1 MNRRMGVS
9 AIVLLAACR
18 DRGPAASAVDDA
30 ESGMATFATVGS
42 STSAGDDGGFDP
54 CAIAMYGSLEV
65 IDLALAGDLERDGLP
80 ELLVL
85 GYPAASATP
94 VLQAI
99 ALDGPQPEPGP
110 NGGML
115 VERVVQ
121 EVRFG
126 PGFVSLAEMRV
137 AGLGDIDGDG
147 YVDLGVASFID
158 EPAGERVRT
167 FVLFGEATPA
177 PSRELR
183 VDGGDGRIW
192 LIDGPLA
199 ELAYE
204 DDYSER
210 IVIGRIDDMTGDG
223 RDELHVH
230 PAHGRISWVVFGT
243 GEPSSPLQL
252 GDLAADAT
260 GFRIIQPGDAS
271 VRLSLFA
278 LPTSVP
284 RLDGDAYGDLVVSHY
299 RAFPDSAPTSG
310 DAVGRFGGPTQPDL
324 DLNDLDGQD
333 WTVRVASTPRY
344 VFSIGVIPD
353 DDGTDQTTQLWL
365 AGPVPAAIDFE
376 YDGCQSD
383 IGPPSMFRL
392 LDNPTM
398 HGDLEDL
405 WHSGAA
411 VPAFVTDC
419 PSGFRLA
426 APLDWNGDGLSD
438 LALTSTSGGF
448 AWFDG
453 RDLGVDRLPLS
464 LASRFWDVG
473 YCTAPDGVLRRP
485 ATHEHYGIV
494 GGPDLDGDG
503 LDEIAVTMSRLTTNG
518 NRSARVAVFAGQRD
532 WDEVGGP

>member
-204 DDYSER
+204 DGYLQR
-210 IVIGRIDDMTGDG
+210 IMLGRIDDMTGDG

-230 PAHGRISWVVFGT
+230 PAHGRISWVVFGA

-271 VRLSLFA
+271 VRLPLFA

-376 YDGCQSD
+376 EDGCQSD

-405 WHSGAA
+405 WQVGDA
-411 VPAFVTDC
+411 VPAFLTDC
-419 PSGFRLA
+419 TSGVRVASQF
-426 APLDWNGDGLSD
+426 DWNGDGMAD
-438 LALTSTSGGF
+438 LATTATTGGF
-448 AWFDG
+448 IWFDG
-453 RDLGVDRLPLS
+453 RDLRNDRLPLS
-464 LASRFWDVG
+464 LSSRFWG
-473 YCTAPDGVLRRP
+473 LRGCRAPDGIEREP
-485 ATHEHYGIV
+485 AAAQVSALIAT
-494 GGPDLDGDG
+494 PDANSDG
-503 LDEIAVTMSRLTTNG
+503 LDEIVAIMAHEASEG
-518 NRSARVAVFAGQRD
+518 DRSPRIAVFPGRPD
-532 WDEVGGP
+532 